1 MRKILSGAAV
11 FIAGIACGL
20 IFIYGPLCAQE
31 FDSGSDIMAK
41 LDQISKGQEEMMT
54 AINSIK
60 EDLQTIKIRV
70 TQSQ

>member
-1 MRKILSGAAV
+1 MRKILAGAAV
-11 FIAGIACGL
+11 FVAGIACGL
-20 IFIYGPLCAQE
+20 IFTYGPLRAQE
-31 FDSGSDIMAK
+31 SDSGSDIMAK